1 MEDAHITLSDLG
13 AEASG
18 MALFGVYD
26 GHGGREVAVFCEQ
39 MLPDVVRRRISE
51 ICSSSGKAC
60 SSTATPSPSGGSAA
74 SSISERQLGR
84 LLVQA
89 YHEIDVM
96 LRQPEHQKTLLKI
109 KRDCPGAVDTG
120 TTPQE
125 RLLSMARNSVKADLD
140 KAQQQGSLSREE
152 ANRLMTKTVLMKR
165 MEAQIQAMPRAPPE
179 TMASARTVGCTAV
192 TVLLTPTHIVCANA
206 GDSRAVLYRDGR
218 AIALSQD
225 HKPNDEKERRRILA
239 AGGQI
244 NEAPHARGTQ
254 FRINGSLNLSR
265 SIGDLEY
272 KQRHDLPP
280 EKQVVCATP
289 DIVTMELKP
298 QDSFLVIACDG
309 VWDVK
314 TNDEVCRFVVARLRA
329 GLPMARVVEELL
341 DDCMAA
347 DPKQTGGLGG
357 DNMTC
362 VIVRLTHSESQ
373 LGPEKPDSRDSH
385 DQLRQPDESVALDTR
400 RRWLCGLCSKA

>member
-1 MEDAHITLSDLG
+1 MEDSHITLCDLG

-18 MALFGVYD
+18 TALFGVYD

-51 ICSSSGKAC
+51 ICSASGKAL
-60 SSTATPSPSGGSAA
+60 SSTATPSPAGSMSGGA
-74 SSISERQLGR
+74 ISERQLGR
-84 LLVQA
+84 ILVQA
-89 YHEIDVM
+89 YHEMDAM
-96 LRQPEHQKTLLKI
+96 LRQPEHQKTLFKI
-109 KRDCPGAVDTG
+109 KRDTPGAMDTG

-165 MEAQIQAMPRAPPE
+165 MEAQIEAMPRPPPE

-192 TVLLTPTHIVCANA
+192 TVLITSTHIVCANA
-206 GDSRAVLYRDGR
+206 GDSRAVLCRDGR
-218 AIALSQD
+218 AMPLSQD

-239 AGGQI
+239 AGGKI

-280 EKQVVCATP
+280 EKQVVCSTP

-298 QDSFLVIACDG
+298 QDSFVVIACDG
-309 VWDVK
+309 IWDVK

-329 GLPMARVVEELL
+329 GLPLARVVEELL
-341 DDCMAA
+341 DDCLAA

-362 VIVRLTHSESQ
+362 VIVRLNRNRSS
-373 LGPEKPDSRDSH
+373 PEAADRDATNGH
-385 DQLRQPDESVALDTR
+385 ELRQPDESVALDTR